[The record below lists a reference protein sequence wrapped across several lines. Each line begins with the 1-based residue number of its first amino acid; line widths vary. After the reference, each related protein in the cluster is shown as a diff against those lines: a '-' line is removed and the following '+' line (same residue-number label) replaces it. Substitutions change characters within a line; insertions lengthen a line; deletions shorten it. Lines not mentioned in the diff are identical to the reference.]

1 MTSWKPVS
9 EWLLCNSKLEIF
21 QCKNKLRFWWD
32 DDNECFISENND
44 KLNCL
49 AHYNY
54 NEIADKLFHSDT
66 LSCLIANQSF
76 LCLIFY
82 VLVEKQ
88 RIPKDPAGDQIDK
101 SSTLSSHWIKQED
114 HAILISPWNSKLI
127 YNEYWNCFCIILL
140 YIFVVV

>member
-21 QCKNKLRFWWD
+21 QCKLRYWWD
-32 DDNECFISENND
+32 DDNECSISENND

-54 NEIADKLFHSDT
+54 SETADKLFHSDT
-66 LSCLIANQSF
+66 LSCPIANQSF

-88 RIPKDPAGDQIDK
+88 RIPKDPTGDQIND
-101 SSTLSSHWIKQED
+101 LPHSSHWIKQED
-114 HAILISPWNSKLI
+114 LAILISPWNCQLI
-127 YNEYWNCFCIILL
+127 YNEYWNFSVSFYYPFLL
-140 YIFVVV
+140 L